1 MNHINSQRSS
11 HTFNNYQ
18 VTTGTM
24 VFTIQQIT
32 AFFEDADQ
40 MALSHRTRIQLQ
52 EEGIN
57 AVTDLS
63 DFDDATLKQVSE
75 NLKRPGGTIDAQGA
89 IVRTQPFVLG
99 AKSLLRLKAA
109 TKLVKY
115 YETVGRDI
123 NSLNMKWD
131 PVMKTFIEHW
141 QALVDRKEESTP
153 DIPMI
158 TKNLA
163 ITKWSEAFM
172 DFLHRVVGSRTI
184 PLAYVVREDENVP
197 AIAPNRAT
205 NQPYAEEF
213 GSVEVELINRA
224 KHNHALFRDDNS
236 KVYYYLEEA
245 TRTTSF
251 AASIKPFQRSKN
263 GRGAFL
269 ALVSQYAGED
279 KWRAELKKQ
288 DDLLHNRKWK
298 GNTNL
303 SLDRFISQHRNAY
316 VSMSQCAEHV
326 PFQLPNALT
335 RVTYLL
341 DAIECNDHAL
351 QASIAL
357 VKNDDG
363 PTGKLSDFEKTASFL
378 LPNCPV
384 SKKRNQSG
392 TKRSFGATVS
402 EIDAKTIRTG
412 VGKATGVAL
421 RFHTKKEYAQLSKEE
436 KDELREH
443 RDSLQTQGK
452 SRKLSTSGQ
461 KKSKGGSA
469 NSVSSANIEKMVASA
484 IAKGLKDHAKA
495 ETDEAD
501 AEKSM
506 KEYILSVVNQKGK
519 VGGTQVASA
528 NATTSS
534 TVGSSLIQSILKK
547 AGEKG
552 SGNSAKISK

>member
-1 MNHINSQRSS
+1 
-11 HTFNNYQ
+11 
-18 VTTGTM
+18 M
-24 VFTIQQIT
+24 VFTNAQT
-32 AFFEDADQ
+32 TSFFEDADQ
-40 MALSHRTRIQLQ
+40 MALSNRTRVQLV
-52 EEGIN
+52 EEGIDN
-57 AVTDLS
+57 VTDLS
-63 DFDDATLKQVSE
+63 DFDDASLKQVSE
-75 NLKRPGGTIDAQGA
+75 NLKRPGGTVNAQGA
-89 IVRTQPFVLG
+89 IVPTPPFVLG
-99 AKSLLRLKAA
+99 AKSYLRLKVA

-123 NSLNMKWD
+123 SATNMKWD
-131 PVMKTFIEHW
+131 PVMKSFNEHW
-141 QALVDRKEESTP
+141 EALVDRKQEDTP
-153 DIPMI
+153 DIPKI

-163 ITKWSEAFM
+163 ITKWSEAFL

-184 PLAYVVREDENVP
+184 PLAYVVRENEIVP
-197 AIAPNRAT
+197 ATAPNRAT
-205 NQPYAEEF
+205 NQPYAEEY

-224 KHNHALFRDDNS
+224 KHNHALFRDDNA

-245 TRTTSF
+245 SRTTSF

-303 SLDRFISQHRNAY
+303 SLDRFISQHRNAF
-316 VSMSQCAEHV
+316 VSMTQCAEHV
-326 PFQLPNALT
+326 PFQLPNSLS
-335 RVTYLL
+335 RVNYLL

-357 VKNDDG
+357 VRNDDG
-363 PTGKLSDFEKTASFL
+363 PTGKMNDFEKTSSFL

-412 VGKATGVAL
+412 VGKSTGVAL
-421 RFHTKKEYAQLSKEE
+421 RFHTKKEYAALSKEE

-452 SRKLSTSGQ
+452 SRKLSSSGGM
-461 KKSKGGSA
+461 KKPKGGHGT
-469 NSVSSANIEKMVASA
+469 SVSAASIEKMVASA
-484 IAKGLKDHAKA
+484 LTKSLKDHVKA

-506 KEYILSVVNQKGK
+506 KEYILSVVNTSGTGKGK
-519 VGGTQVASA
+519 SGAQVASA
-528 NATTSS
+528 TTASS
-534 TVGSSLIQSILKK
+534 TSIGSAMIQSILKK
-547 AGEKG
+547 AGEKS
-552 SGNSAKISK
+552 SGNNAKISE